1 MSSFELDLKTGKLYT
16 FSQPPEDIGIACQ
29 ADMFDNDL
37 LQDQFRARASAMTLG
52 DREEELERIPIIK
65 KPHQSQTP
73 WIPQRDPNHVRS
85 VRSVM

>member
-16 FSQPPEDIGIACQ
+16 FSQPPEDIGVACQ

-65 KPHQSQTP
+65 KTSPVADTMDTSE
-73 WIPQRDPNHVRS
+73 RS
-85 VRSVM
+85 KPC